1 MAGIRQLVWRWRI
14 DLVHSHLYFPG
25 LYAQLAAWREGL
37 PIASSMHNLEL
48 EPDNLR
54 DNPALTP
61 GKQRALR
68 LASRVAV
75 RLARPTLVAVSDAV
89 RASVIR
95 QLGVAPGTVVTIHNG
110 IDPDAYDLLGDGA
123 AARGRLGLSPT
134 TTVLLIVGRLVP
146 LKGHR
151 YLLSALAGLRR
162 ARRDVVLLVVGD
174 GPLRDSLRRSVEAL
188 DLKDATRFLGG
199 RQGLVEE
206 TLGAADIVVVPSLSE
221 GFGLVALEAMAAGRP
236 CVASRTGGLPEI
248 VADDD
253 SGILVPPGDV
263 NALTAAL
270 DRLVSNP
277 GLRATM
283 GRRGRALVEERF
295 DIRVRQIIRMYDDIL
310 ARHAARKG

>member
-1 MAGIRQLVWRWRI
+1 L
-14 DLVHSHLYFPG
+14 
-25 LYAQLAAWREGL
+25 
-37 PIASSMHNLEL
+37 
-48 EPDNLR
+48 
-54 DNPALTP
+54 
-61 GKQRALR
+61 
-68 LASRVAV
+68 
-75 RLARPTLVAVSDAV
+75 
-89 RASVIR
+89 
-95 QLGVAPGTVVTIHNG
+95 VTIHNC
-110 IDPDAYDLLGDGA
+110 IYPDAYDLLGDGV

-277 GLRATM
+277 GLRAAM

-295 DIRVRQIIRMYDDIL
+295 DIRVRVRQIIRMYDDIL